1 MAKPKPVRQDTKEA
15 ALARDG
21 ALNPHPQTVHDRL
34 FNENPFF
41 DPKDLVQVRYE
52 MVRRHQVDSLPI
64 SDVAKAFGVSRPTF
78 YKAQSALADQGLA
91 GLVPQ
96 QRGPKDGHKISAEVL
111 AFVDDLKAASP
122 ELALPQCISA
132 IAARFG
138 VSVHRR
144 SLERAMTRKKKRLA
158 SL

>member
-21 ALNPHPQTVHDRL
+21 ALNPHPQTVHDPL

-78 YKAQSALADQGLA
+78 YKAQSALADHGLA

-111 AFVDDLKAASP
+111 AFVDDAEGGLAGSGAA
-122 ELALPQCISA
+122 AVYFGA

-144 SLERAMTRKKKRLA
+144 SLERAL
-158 SL
+158 

>member
-1 MAKPKPVRQDTKEA
+1 
-15 ALARDG
+15 
-21 ALNPHPQTVHDRL
+21 
-34 FNENPFF
+34 
-41 DPKDLVQVRYE
+41 

-64 SDVAKAFGVSRPTF
+64 SDVADAFGVSRPTF

-111 AFVDDLKAASP
+111 AFVDELKMASP
-122 ELALPQCISA
+122 DITLPQCLPA
-132 IAARFG
+132 IGVRFG

-144 SLERAMTRKKKRLA
+144 SLERAMMRK
-158 SL
+158 